1 MADTEK
7 KLPYHRRYRP
17 TTIKNYIG
25 NEKIKRNILNTLASN
40 NRPQVVLLYG
50 DSGCGKTSFA
60 RLLAKEYS
68 CVDRNETTGACGV
81 CSYCKIVD
89 DYIVTG
95 DTSML
100 LNIREINVSDQ
111 NGKNDFTGIM
121 TEITTP
127 SFGDAWKIFIFDECH
142 KATDALQNALLKIVE
157 EPPEKVLLIFCTTNP
172 EKMLET
178 LRNRCQLR
186 LHIQKPTMQELYALL
201 KYICDKEDV
210 SYDKKGLE
218 FVANRSDL
226 TIRTALQSLE
236 QVVNVADGAELE
248 KVTEVLDAVANI
260 NLVKFFKALKNKDV
274 FQFVSNLMTIKE
286 KMELNVFLTDL
297 KNFVRRG
304 IYVINGLQVP
314 GVTDNDIAMYKQL
327 FGDMGVAQVGLIL
340 NKLLTLKPNNLE
352 LELLLWGYT
361 GLDVGVVE
369 TNSETK
375 PMVTELENELQQEE
389 KNAHRIVK
397 EKEKEDYEQGV
408 KNAGKLME
416 STSIDDLLKLGAS
429 VVDMPTNM

>member
-17 TTIKNYIG
+17 TTISNYIG
-25 NEKIKRNILNTLASN
+25 NDKVKKTILNTLASN

-68 CVDRNETTGACGV
+68 CTDRNDETGACGK
-81 CSYCKIVD
+81 CPSCRIVD
-89 DYIVTG
+89 DYILTG

-100 LNIREINVSDQ
+100 LNIREVNVSKE
-111 NGKNDFTGIM
+111 NGKNDFTDII
-121 TEITTP
+121 TEINTP
-127 SFGDAWKIFIFDECH
+127 TFGGAWKIFVFDECH

-157 EPPEKVLLIFCTTNP
+157 EPPEKVLIIFCTTNP

-178 LRNRCQLR
+178 LKNRCQLR
-186 LHIQKPTMQELYALL
+186 LHIQKPTMQELYSLL
-201 KYICDKEDV
+201 RMICEKEDV

-218 FVANRSDL
+218 FIANRSDL

-236 QVVNVADGAELE
+236 QVVNVTNSAELE

-260 NLVKFFKALKNKDV
+260 NLVKFFKSLKNKDV

-314 GVTDNDIAMYKQL
+314 GVTDNDISMYKQL
-327 FGDMGVAQVGLIL
+327 FGDMGVEQVALIL
-340 NKLLTLKPNNLE
+340 NKLLNLKTNNLE

-361 GLDVGVVE
+361 GLVAENNVEEKQGTLVV
-369 TNSETK
+369 K
-375 PMVTELENELQQEE
+375 ELENEIQNEE
-389 KNAHRIVK
+389 KNAHKIVK
-397 EKEKEDYEQGV
+397 EREKEAYEQGI
-408 KNAGKLME
+408 KNADKLME
-416 STSIDDLLKLGAS
+416 TVKIDDLLKLGAS
-429 VVDMPTNM
+429 VVES

>member
-1 MADTEK
+1 MSDVEK

-17 TTIKNYIG
+17 TNIKNYIG
-25 NEKIKRNILNTLASN
+25 NEKIKKNILNTLAN
-40 NRPQVVLLYG
+40 KNRPQVVLLYG

-68 CVDRNETTGACGV
+68 CTDRNELTGACGV

-89 DYIVTG
+89 DYIITG

-100 LNIREINVSDQ
+100 LNIREVNVSDQ
-111 NGKNDFTGIM
+111 SGKNDFTDIIA
-121 TEITTP
+121 EINTP
-127 SFGDAWKIFIFDECH
+127 SFGDSWKIFIFDECH
-142 KATDALQNALLKIVE
+142 KASDGLQNALLKIVE

-172 EKMLET
+172 EKMLDT
-178 LRNRCQLR
+178 LKNRCQLK

-201 KYICDKEDV
+201 KYICDKEDI

-248 KVTEVLDAVANI
+248 KVMEVLDAVANI
-260 NLVKFFKALKNKDV
+260 NFVNFFKALKQKDV
-274 FQFVSNLMTIKE
+274 FQFVSNLMSIKE

-369 TNSETK
+369 TNSDTPK
-375 PMVTELENELQQEE
+375 VQELDNEIQLEE
-389 KNAHRIVK
+389 KNAHKIVK
-397 EKEKEDYEQGV
+397 EKEKEDYEQGL

-416 STSIDDLLKLGAS
+416 STNIDDLLKLGAS
-429 VVDMPTNM
+429 VVDMPSNM

>member
-17 TTIKNYIG
+17 TTISNYIG
-25 NEKIKRNILNTLASN
+25 NDKVKKTILNTLASN

-68 CVDRNETTGACGV
+68 CTDRNEETGACGK
-81 CSYCKIVD
+81 CPSCRIVD
-89 DYIVTG
+89 DYILTG

-100 LNIREINVSDQ
+100 LNIREVNVSKE
-111 NGKNDFTGIM
+111 NGKNDFTDII
-121 TEITTP
+121 TEINTP
-127 SFGDAWKIFIFDECH
+127 TFGGAWKIFVFDECH

-157 EPPEKVLLIFCTTNP
+157 EPPEKVLIIFCTTNP

-178 LRNRCQLR
+178 LKNRCQLR
-186 LHIQKPTMQELYALL
+186 LHIQKPTMQELYSLL
-201 KYICDKEDV
+201 RMICEKEDV

-218 FVANRSDL
+218 FIANRSDL

-236 QVVNVADGAELE
+236 QVVNVTNSAELE

-260 NLVKFFKALKNKDV
+260 NLVKFFKSLKNKDV

-314 GVTDNDIAMYKQL
+314 GVTDNDISMYKQL
-327 FGDMGVAQVGLIL
+327 FGDMGVEQVALIL
-340 NKLLTLKPNNLE
+340 NKLLNLKTNNLE

-361 GLDVGVVE
+361 GLVAE
-369 TNSETK
+369 TNVEEKQGTLVVK
-375 PMVTELENELQQEE
+375 ELENEIQNEE
-389 KNAHRIVK
+389 KNAHKIVK
-397 EKEKEDYEQGV
+397 EREKEAYEQGI
-408 KNAGKLME
+408 KNADKLME
-416 STSIDDLLKLGAS
+416 TVKIDDLLKLGAS
-429 VVDMPTNM
+429 VVET

>member
-17 TTIKNYIG
+17 TTISNYIG
-25 NEKIKRNILNTLASN
+25 NDKVKKTILNTLASN

-68 CVDRNETTGACGV
+68 CTDRNEETGACGK
-81 CSYCKIVD
+81 CPSCKIVD
-89 DYIVTG
+89 DYILTG

-100 LNIREINVSDQ
+100 LNIREVNVSKE
-111 NGKNDFTGIM
+111 NGKNDFTDII
-121 TEITTP
+121 TEINTP
-127 SFGDAWKIFIFDECH
+127 TFGGAWKIFVFDECH

-157 EPPEKVLLIFCTTNP
+157 EPPEKVLIIFCTTNP

-178 LRNRCQLR
+178 LKNRCQLR
-186 LHIQKPTMQELYALL
+186 LHIQKPTMQELYSLL
-201 KYICDKEDV
+201 RMICEKEDV

-218 FVANRSDL
+218 FIANRSDL

-236 QVVNVADGAELE
+236 QVVNVTNSAELE

-260 NLVKFFKALKNKDV
+260 NLVKFFKSLKNKDV

-314 GVTDNDIAMYKQL
+314 GVTDNDISMYKQL
-327 FGDMGVAQVGLIL
+327 FGDMGVEQVALIL
-340 NKLLTLKPNNLE
+340 NKLLNLKTNNLE

-361 GLDVGVVE
+361 GLVAE
-369 TNSETK
+369 TNVEEKQGTLVVK
-375 PMVTELENELQQEE
+375 ELENEIQNEE
-389 KNAHRIVK
+389 KNAHKIVK
-397 EKEKEDYEQGV
+397 EREKEAYEQGI
-408 KNAGKLME
+408 KNADKLME
-416 STSIDDLLKLGAS
+416 TVKIDDLLKLGAS
-429 VVDMPTNM
+429 VVES

>member
-17 TTIKNYIG
+17 TTISNYIG
-25 NEKIKRNILNTLASN
+25 NDKVKKTILNTLASN

-68 CVDRNETTGACGV
+68 CTDRNDETGACGK
-81 CSYCKIVD
+81 CPSCRIVD
-89 DYIVTG
+89 DYILTG

-100 LNIREINVSDQ
+100 LNIREVNVSKE
-111 NGKNDFTGIM
+111 NGKNDFTDII
-121 TEITTP
+121 TEINTP
-127 SFGDAWKIFIFDECH
+127 TFGGAWKIFVFDECH

-157 EPPEKVLLIFCTTNP
+157 EPPEKVLIIFCTTNP

-178 LRNRCQLR
+178 LKNRCQLR
-186 LHIQKPTMQELYALL
+186 LHIQKPTMQELYSLL
-201 KYICDKEDV
+201 RMICEKEDV

-218 FVANRSDL
+218 FIANRSDL

-236 QVVNVADGAELE
+236 QVVNVTNSAELE

-260 NLVKFFKALKNKDV
+260 NLVKFFKSLKNKDV

-314 GVTDNDIAMYKQL
+314 GVTDNDISMYKQL
-327 FGDMGVAQVGLIL
+327 FGDMGVEQVALIL
-340 NKLLTLKPNNLE
+340 NKLLNLKTNNLE

-361 GLDVGVVE
+361 GLVAE
-369 TNSETK
+369 TNVEEKQGTLVVK
-375 PMVTELENELQQEE
+375 ELENEIQNEE
-389 KNAHRIVK
+389 KNAHKIVK
-397 EKEKEDYEQGV
+397 EREKEAYEQGI
-408 KNAGKLME
+408 KNADKLME
-416 STSIDDLLKLGAS
+416 TVKIDDLLKLGAS
-429 VVDMPTNM
+429 VVES

>member
-17 TTIKNYIG
+17 TTISNYIG
-25 NEKIKRNILNTLASN
+25 NDKVKKTILNTLASN

-68 CVDRNETTGACGV
+68 CTDRNEETGACGK
-81 CSYCKIVD
+81 CPSCRIVD
-89 DYIVTG
+89 DYILTG

-100 LNIREINVSDQ
+100 LNIREVNVSKE
-111 NGKNDFTGIM
+111 NGKNDFTDII
-121 TEITTP
+121 TEINTP
-127 SFGDAWKIFIFDECH
+127 TFGGAWKIFVFDECH

-157 EPPEKVLLIFCTTNP
+157 EPPEKVLIIFCTTNP

-178 LRNRCQLR
+178 LKNRCQLR
-186 LHIQKPTMQELYALL
+186 LHIQKPTMQELYSLL
-201 KYICDKEDV
+201 RMICEKEDV

-218 FVANRSDL
+218 FIANRSDL

-236 QVVNVADGAELE
+236 QVVNVTNSAELE

-260 NLVKFFKALKNKDV
+260 NLVKFFKSLKNKDV

-314 GVTDNDIAMYKQL
+314 GVTDNDISMYKQL
-327 FGDMGVAQVGLIL
+327 FGDMGVEQVALIL
-340 NKLLTLKPNNLE
+340 NKLLNLKTNNLE

-361 GLDVGVVE
+361 GLVADTNVEEKQGTLVV
-369 TNSETK
+369 K
-375 PMVTELENELQQEE
+375 ELENEIQNEE
-389 KNAHRIVK
+389 KNAHKIVK
-397 EKEKEDYEQGV
+397 EREKEAYEQGI
-408 KNAGKLME
+408 KNADKLME
-416 STSIDDLLKLGAS
+416 TVKIDDLLKLGAS
-429 VVDMPTNM
+429 VVES

>member
-17 TTIKNYIG
+17 TTISNYIG
-25 NEKIKRNILNTLASN
+25 NDKVKKTILNTLASN

-68 CVDRNETTGACGV
+68 CTDRNDETGACGK
-81 CSYCKIVD
+81 CPSCRIVD
-89 DYIVTG
+89 DYILTG

-100 LNIREINVSDQ
+100 LNIREVNVSKE
-111 NGKNDFTGIM
+111 NGKNDFTDII
-121 TEITTP
+121 TEINTP
-127 SFGDAWKIFIFDECH
+127 TFGGAWKIFVFDECH

-157 EPPEKVLLIFCTTNP
+157 EPPEKVLIIFCTTNP

-178 LRNRCQLR
+178 LKNRCQLR
-186 LHIQKPTMQELYALL
+186 LHIQKPTMQELYSLL
-201 KYICDKEDV
+201 RMICEKEDV

-218 FVANRSDL
+218 FIANRSDL

-236 QVVNVADGAELE
+236 QVVNVTNSAELE

-260 NLVKFFKALKNKDV
+260 NLVKFFKSLKNKDV

-314 GVTDNDIAMYKQL
+314 GVTDNDISMYKQL
-327 FGDMGVAQVGLIL
+327 FGDMGVEQVALIL
-340 NKLLTLKPNNLE
+340 NKLLNLKTNNLE

-361 GLDVGVVE
+361 GLVAE
-369 TNSETK
+369 TNVEEKQGTLVVK
-375 PMVTELENELQQEE
+375 ELENEIQNEE
-389 KNAHRIVK
+389 KNAHNIVK
-397 EKEKEDYEQGV
+397 EREKEAYEQGI
-408 KNAGKLME
+408 KNADKLME
-416 STSIDDLLKLGAS
+416 TVNIDDLLKLGAS
-429 VVDMPTNM
+429 VVES

>member
-1 MADTEK
+1 MSDVEK

-17 TTIKNYIG
+17 TNIKNYIG
-25 NEKIKRNILNTLASN
+25 NEKIKKNILNTLAN
-40 NRPQVVLLYG
+40 KNRPQVVLLYG

-68 CVDRNETTGACGV
+68 CTDRNELTGACGV

-89 DYIVTG
+89 DYIITG

-100 LNIREINVSDQ
+100 LNIREVNVSDQ
-111 NGKNDFTGIM
+111 SGKNDFTDIIA
-121 TEITTP
+121 EINTP
-127 SFGDAWKIFIFDECH
+127 SFGDSWKIFIFDECH
-142 KATDALQNALLKIVE
+142 KASDGLQNALLKIVE

-172 EKMLET
+172 EKMLDT
-178 LRNRCQLR
+178 LKNRCQLK

-201 KYICDKEDV
+201 KYICDKEDI

-248 KVTEVLDAVANI
+248 KVMEVLDAVANI
-260 NLVKFFKALKNKDV
+260 NLVKFFKALKQKDV
-274 FQFVSNLMTIKE
+274 FQFVSNLMSIKE

-304 IYVINGLQVP
+304 IYVINGL
-314 GVTDNDIAMYKQL
+314 
-327 FGDMGVAQVGLIL
+327 
-340 NKLLTLKPNNLE
+340 
-352 LELLLWGYT
+352 
-361 GLDVGVVE
+361 
-369 TNSETK
+369 
-375 PMVTELENELQQEE
+375 
-389 KNAHRIVK
+389 
-397 EKEKEDYEQGV
+397 
-408 KNAGKLME
+408 
-416 STSIDDLLKLGAS
+416 
-429 VVDMPTNM
+429 